1 METLPATLKGF
12 IRQGFGTRFDLGLTY
27 YPKRIFSLQPVLMSV
42 LLNTVKMLKPYLYYK
57 YEGINPNFSSTNAPE
72 NVYDQFNDAVPL
84 DTVYNGY
91 TTWRPK

>member
-1 METLPATLKGF
+1 
-12 IRQGFGTRFDLGLTY
+12 
-27 YPKRIFSLQPVLMSV
+27 
-42 LLNTVKMLKPYLYYK
+42 MLKPLLIRYYK

-91 TTWRPK
+91 TTWRPIKMNSSYQYSLMIQEEGQTVVVCRNRNIEMQSEHSCLL